1 MTEKSRLSYFDN
13 DKVDIEDSSLMVS
26 GNNFD
31 ENGKKISKAK
41 PKGENA
47 ISLIHSFLP
56 QLVRFN
62 QLKDFRNQ
70 KTNIMFATD
79 IVSRGIDI
87 KAVDVVIHYDIPFD
101 AKNFVHRVGRAARN
115 AKLGLSVAMITQFDL
130 MKVKEIEDILGEK
143 MTEEYQDFEYKKSIE
158 DDEVI
163 KEGRLTRIANAKKL
177 SELEMGASGEN
188 DVFQKLRKRKDEFR
202 DSIKS
207 IREQRKVN
215 NHEGSKAPN
224 KDVTQKKLKI

>member
-1 MTEKSRLSYFDN
+1 
-13 DKVDIEDSSLMVS
+13 MVS
-26 GNNFD
+26 GKNFD

-130 MKVKEIEDILGEK
+130 GKVKEIEDILGEK

-188 DVFQKLRKRKDEFR
+188 DVFLKLRKRKDEFR

-215 NHEGSKAPN
+215 NREGSKAPI
-224 KDVTQKKLKI
+224 KDDTQKKLKI